1 MGLKTEM
8 KIGQKIRRLRK
19 LRGLTIEELADHA
32 ALTKGFISQLE
43 RDKTVPTIVT
53 LKQVLDVLGVE
64 LATFFSEFQEREKN
78 IFKKKDRTSDKS
90 NKSFI
95 SELLIP
101 KLQYLEMEPV
111 LITLLPSAVYSKK
124 FEEDEGF
131 GFIAKGRVEL
141 SVDKEQKIL
150 QRGDC
155 FYLFFDSKLT
165 MKNLTKKTAE
175 VLVVNY

>member
-1 MGLKTEM
+1 M

-19 LRGLTIEELADHA
+19 LRGLTIEQLADHA
-32 ALTKGFISQLE
+32 ELTKGFISQLE
-43 RDKTVPTIVT
+43 RDKTIPTIVT

-64 LATFFSEFQEREKN
+64 LSTFFDEFQEREKN
-78 IFKKKDRTSDKS
+78 IFTKKDRSGDKT
-90 NKSFI
+90 NKNFI
-95 SELLIP
+95 TELLIP

-111 LITLLPSAVYSKK
+111 LITLMPSAMYSTKY
-124 FEEDEGF
+124 EEDEGF
-131 GFIAKGRVEL
+131 GLIVKGRIEL
-141 SVDKEQKIL
+141 TINKEQKVV

-155 FYLFFDSKLT
+155 FYLFFDNKVT